1 MTSFAQNWLNIQ
13 SQTIPE
19 LFCALLLIADK
30 DNKSLQPAAQWPEQ
44 SKEPLELVAIAKKA
58 FSQQQSAINITQNS
72 EPEIT
77 NQADYLALPIF
88 ADEHLI
94 GVIAIKTKTQSE
106 TAQEKNLN
114 ALRLGTHWLAMPN
127 LQQESDND
135 FYATVTKLTATC
147 FEQENYQQSLI
158 ALITELTTHF
168 GCERIAIGEHNNQHT
183 KIVALSNSAQFDA
196 KSNLIRLIADAMD
209 EAIDQDQIITIPN
222 TDDQQTAIDISH
234 RELARS
240 FGSGSICT
248 LPLVYD
254 NQVFGALSMEF
265 RNETPLNP
273 ESIRLCE
280 QTMALATP
288 FLILKKKDERWLGE
302 KIWDSITHTPAEI
315 FNLKHLGS
323 KFTAF
328 ILAIFLVFAGLVDG
342 DFRIHA
348 DAILEGKIQR
358 TIAAPMDGF
367 IESADVRAGD
377 TVEKDQIM
385 ASLDDADLELEQ
397 VKLSSQQQRLRR
409 EYREAMAGRDL
420 VQVRILNAQIAQIK
434 AQSKL
439 INEQLKRTQLKA
451 PFKGIV
457 IEGDLSQA
465 LGSPVER
472 GDSLFKIAPLEGYR
486 IILKVDEKEIS
497 YVRIGQQGHLALSS
511 LPNDKFALTVE
522 KITAI
527 ANTED
532 GSNIFRVEAALPEA
546 PELLRP
552 GMEGIGKI
560 EVGEKKLLWIWTHDL
575 IAWIKL
581 WLWSWLP

>member
-1 MTSFAQNWLNIQ
+1 MTNFAQNWLNIQ
-13 SQTIPE
+13 CQTIPE
-19 LFCALLLIADK
+19 LFSALLLITDK
-30 DNKSLQPAAQWPEQ
+30 DKKSLHPAAQWPEQ

-58 FSQQQSAINITQNS
+58 YTQQQTANNSLESDGSDSA
-72 EPEIT
+72 
-77 NQADYLALPIF
+77 NQANYLALPIF
-88 ADEHLI
+88 ANKQLI
-94 GVIAIKTKTQSE
+94 GVIAIKTKAQSQ
-106 TAQEKNLN
+106 TVQAKNLDT
-114 ALRLGTHWLAMPN
+114 LRLGTHWLAMPN
-127 LQQESDND
+127 LQQESDNK

-147 FEQENYQQSLI
+147 FEQEKYQQSLI
-158 ALITELTTHF
+158 ALITELSTHF
-168 GCERIAIGEHNNQHT
+168 GCERIAIGEYKNQHT
-183 KIVALSNSAQFDA
+183 KVVALSNNAQFDS
-196 KSNLIRLIADAMD
+196 KSNLIRSIADAMD

-222 TDDQQTAIDISH
+222 NDEQQSTVDIAH
-234 RELARS
+234 REHMRS

-248 LPLVYD
+248 LPLIYD
-254 NQVFGALSMEF
+254 GQVFGALTMEY
-265 RNETPLNP
+265 RDEAPISP
-273 ESIRLCE
+273 ESVRLCE

-288 FLILKKKDERWLGE
+288 FLKLKKKDERWLGG
-302 KIWDSITHTPAEI
+302 KIWDSITHVPSGV
-315 FNLKHLGS
+315 FNLNHLGL
-323 KFTAF
+323 KFSS
-328 ILAIFLVFAGLVDG
+328 ILLAVFLVYAGLVDG

-358 TIAAPMDGF
+358 TIAAPIDGF

-377 TVEKDQIM
+377 TVEKNQIM
-385 ASLDDADLELEQ
+385 ATMDDADLELELI
-397 VKLSSQQQRLRR
+397 KLSSQQQRLQR

-420 VQVRILNAQIAQIK
+420 VKVRILNAQINQIK
-434 AQSKL
+434 AQKKL
-439 INEQLKRTQLKA
+439 VNEQLKRTRIKA

-457 IEGDLSQA
+457 IEGDLSQS

-497 YVRIGQQGHLALSS
+497 YVHTGQQGYLVLSS
-511 LPNDKFALTVE
+511 LPNNKFALTVE

-532 GSNIFRVEAALPEA
+532 GSNIFRVEATLPKA

-560 EVGEKKLLWIWTHDL
+560 EVGQKKLLWIWTHDL

>member
-1 MTSFAQNWLNIQ
+1 MTTFAQNWLNIQ
-13 SQTIPE
+13 CQTIPE

-44 SKEPLELVAIAKKA
+44 SKEPLVLVAIAKKA
-58 FSQQQSAINITQNS
+58 FTEQQTTINNIQKND
-72 EPEIT
+72 PEKID
-77 NQADYLALPIF
+77 QADYLALPIF
-88 ADEHLI
+88 ADKQLI
-94 GVIAIKTKTQSE
+94 GVVAIKTKAQSQ
-106 TAQEKNLN
+106 TIQEKNLD

-127 LQQESDND
+127 LQQESDNE
-135 FYATVTKLTATC
+135 FYATVTRLTATC
-147 FEQENYQQSLI
+147 FEQEQYQQSLI

-168 GCERIAIGEHNNQHT
+168 GCERIAIGEYKNHHT
-183 KIVALSNSAQFDA
+183 KIVALSNSAQFDT

-209 EAIDQDQIITIPN
+209 EAIDQDKIITIPDN
-222 TDDQQTAIDISH
+222 NDQQTTVDIAH
-234 RELARS
+234 RELSRS

-248 LPLVYD
+248 LPLIYD
-254 NQVFGALSMEF
+254 AQVFGALTMEY
-265 RNETPLNP
+265 RDETPLNP

-288 FLILKKKDERWLGE
+288 FLKLKKKDERWIGE
-302 KIWDSITHTPAEI
+302 KIWASISHTPTDI
-315 FNLKHLGS
+315 LSLKHLES
-323 KFTAF
+323 KLAAF
-328 ILAIFLVFAGLVDG
+328 LITVFLAFAGLVDG

-358 TIAAPMDGF
+358 TIAAPMVGF
-367 IESADVRAGD
+367 IESAEVRAGD
-377 TVEKDQIM
+377 TVEKDQLM
-385 ASLDDADLELEQ
+385 VTLDDADLELEQ
-397 VKLSSQQQRLRR
+397 VKLSSQKQRLRR
-409 EYREAMAGRDL
+409 EYREAMAERNL
-420 VQVRILNAQIAQIK
+420 VQVRIIDAQIKQIK

-439 INEQLKRTQLKA
+439 VNEQLKRTQIKA

-457 IEGDLSQA
+457 IEGDLSQS

-497 YVRIGQQGHLALSS
+497 YVRVGQRGYLALSS
-511 LPNDKFALTVE
+511 LPNKKFTLTVE

-527 ANTED
+527 ASTEE
-532 GSNIFRVEAALPEA
+532 GGNIFRVEATLPEV

-552 GMEGIGKI
+552 GMEGVGKI

-581 WLWSWLP
+581 GLWSWLP